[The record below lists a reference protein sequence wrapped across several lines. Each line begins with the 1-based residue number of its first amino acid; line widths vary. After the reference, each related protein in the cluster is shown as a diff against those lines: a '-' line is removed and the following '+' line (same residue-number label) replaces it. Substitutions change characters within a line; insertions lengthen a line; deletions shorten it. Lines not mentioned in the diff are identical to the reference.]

1 MCIKKQKGKNDQHQ
15 NYCNNNLISIYESR
29 HVITRNKERSHGPRL
44 FFNEKI
50 EWKEGVLTSGHR
62 APDNT
67 VSLFPAA
74 SPCFCRKC
82 HPLCP
87 RVSPGNEAWKSA
99 RLGRNSRCTLPSRES
114 STRTRAYEGSSLSRR
129 TNTSPSRSLSAE
141 SIRGTT
147 LPTGLTKFYSESR
160 ALEDETT
167 FP

>member
-1 MCIKKQKGKNDQHQ
+1 MKYFD
-15 NYCNNNLISIYESR
+15 LISIRKSR
-29 HVITRNKERSHGPRL
+29 HETKRNLSGSSTI
-44 FFNEKI
+44 F
-50 EWKEGVLTSGHR
+50 EWKDEGALTSGHKT
-62 APDNT
+62 PDNR

-141 SIRGTT
+141 SIRGTS
-147 LPTGLTKFYSESR
+147 LPTLVDKILFR